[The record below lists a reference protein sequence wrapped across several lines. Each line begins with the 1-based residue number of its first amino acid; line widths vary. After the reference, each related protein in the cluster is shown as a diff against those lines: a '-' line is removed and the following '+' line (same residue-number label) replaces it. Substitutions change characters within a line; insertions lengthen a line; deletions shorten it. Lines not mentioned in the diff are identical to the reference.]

1 MNMTPLSLPS
11 FEHKITEIEGK
22 SAIYDVVRK
31 KYIVLTPEEWVR
43 QHVIHL
49 LINHLGY
56 GKSLMKV
63 ESGLKYDKLDKRSD
77 ILVYDRQGKPF
88 LLVECKAPEV
98 KIDRKAITQATIY
111 NKTLKSPY
119 VAISN
124 GINTFCFQV
133 DWKTGE
139 TVQLKSLPEPF

>member
-77 ILVYDRQGKPF
+77 ILVYDRQGKPYM
-88 LLVECKAPEV
+88 LVECKAPDV
-98 KIDRKAITQATIY
+98 KIDRLTISQATIY
-111 NKTLKSPY
+111 NKTIQAPY
-119 VAISN
+119 IVLSN
-124 GINTFCFQV
+124 GLSTFCFQV
-133 DWKTGE
+133 NWETGE
-139 TVQLKSLPEPF
+139 TVQLKSLPELK